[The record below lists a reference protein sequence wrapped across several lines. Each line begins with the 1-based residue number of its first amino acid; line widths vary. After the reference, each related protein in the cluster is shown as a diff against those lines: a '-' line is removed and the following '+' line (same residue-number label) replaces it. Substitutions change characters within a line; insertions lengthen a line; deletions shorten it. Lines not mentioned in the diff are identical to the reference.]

1 MHKYETCKIRFIVWT
16 PRRIYNDH
24 KTNKIFF
31 FLLFLTYLGFGRA
44 SMNFLRI
51 RLNTA
56 FSKHIILF
64 ELLFSLLESSFTG
77 FYVRVR
83 GDLLL
88 FKFILFL
95 VVSSVWKVNIIP
107 VFRVVLFLLFSI
119 FLVRDHC
126 WTTLLP
132 CFFFIIFSPP
142 HACMFWC
149 AKITNRR
156 TAK

>member
-1 MHKYETCKIRFIVWT
+1 
-16 PRRIYNDH
+16 
-24 KTNKIFF
+24 
-31 FLLFLTYLGFGRA
+31 
-44 SMNFLRI
+44 MNFLRI

-95 VVSSVWKVNIIP
+95 VVSSV
-107 VFRVVLFLLFSI
+107 
-119 FLVRDHC
+119 
-126 WTTLLP
+126 
-132 CFFFIIFSPP
+132 
-142 HACMFWC
+142 
-149 AKITNRR
+149 
-156 TAK
+156 